1 MGVVKGYFEYLSTLE
16 LVLLL
21 LVVIGGV
28 FGGVLL
34 HLFIVVL
41 RRKAVDR
48 V

>member
-16 LVLLL
+16 LVLL

>member
-1 MGVVKGYFEYLSTLE
+1 MGVVKGYFEYLSTLK
-16 LVLLL
+16 LVLL